1 MKTIKSIYYKLHY
14 FIAVGG
20 VIHVFAKMDLITGAE
35 LPCDYTWGERYI
47 LRIEWLKRRSEG
59 IECTF
64 DEVEKEFLDNWNR
77 KFQEAK
83 KRFEEERAK
92 TNNDWWT

>member
-20 VIHVFAKMDLITGAE
+20 VIHVFAKMDLVTGAE

-59 IECTF
+59 IEGTF
-64 DEVEKEFLDNWNR
+64 DELEREYLDNWNK
-77 KFQEAK
+77 KFK
-83 KRFEEERAK
+83 KAYHDMLKERDEK
-92 TNNDWWT
+92 NNDWWT